1 MDLLS
6 ALKALEQNLFLP
18 KDLFSCEFDVQLKRY
33 MYGIGYNIVDDCS
46 MLSCGCCMAE
56 SLYMDIVKITQ
67 SELIHCPTCKANN
80 VNLVGPVKPLRSL
93 IQQIETLKSN
103 LNPSFN
109 SILFDEN
116 VLKTSYQFNTNDN
129 QNILDN
135 IQNENTGTL
144 FPINKSSN
152 KFSQIDNEYIRN
164 NDTPKT
170 NLLNLFFKVANQIN
184 NETSLKE
191 PIGLYSEMK
200 VSNDHNFNN
209 ILSNN
214 TVMNSNILQKMDSI
228 NEVLEKKPEIAS
240 VMVSLTNKSNTM
252 ITERLSQGSINDNL
266 KIDNIDSLTKAL
278 SPKITP
284 LMSANYD
291 EKKEYFFTKCF
302 PIYRKRNVFKTHS
315 KFLKT
320 KSKLFI
326 NSSISPG
333 CTKFALISKHK
344 WEVYTI
350 PKNHKKMET
359 SLICC
364 GRITG
369 EFGINFDN
377 LSQSNT
383 KNNNYKTNNFN
394 KDIKNDE
401 FVFCQLSEELLIITD
416 TSNSIRIL
424 DLNQSGKLIHFYN
437 SKYPIRCID
446 IDPNGKIIACG
457 ITGKDRKNNSE
468 QALIT
473 LHRIDVDEMTSKYEF
488 LPPITIALPY
498 RDPINTI
505 QLSNDGQYVSCSTT
519 MESRFLIISL
529 RNVNEPRLIMKSLRS
544 IDTSLESEGITDTKL
559 FPGNSNLMC
568 VTSTAFNSPP
578 IIINTKIEDI
588 SNLRSVAQPT
598 LLNKIVELGSK
609 IHKCEISPRN
619 DSIAFLDKN
628 GSVYMMSAPTMI
640 ENEKK
645 RIVLVDIVAD
655 AYRAHESASM
665 KFSSDGHILYI
676 LDRKGVLYVENF
688 AYNLPQNHEITC
700 CKEIN

>member
-1 MDLLS
+1 MDLTHV
-6 ALKALEQNLFLP
+6 LETLERNLYLP
-18 KDLFSCEFDVQLKRY
+18 KDLFSCEYDSQSKRFT
-33 MYGIGYNIVDDCS
+33 YGIGYHIINDCS
-46 MLSCGCCMAE
+46 ILTCGCCIAE
-56 SLYMDIVKITQ
+56 SLYHDIRNATNNKEI
-67 SELIHCPTCKANN
+67 SCPVCKSNE
-80 VNLVGPVKPLRSL
+80 VNIVGPVAPLRTL
-93 IQQIETLKSN
+93 FRQIE
-103 LNPSFN
+103 SFKLT
-109 SILFDEN
+109 SIHSPGPHL
-116 VLKTSYQFNTNDN
+116 LLHDN
-129 QNILDN
+129 QNIDSDLNNTMIQDGSTNSDFEN
-135 IQNENTGTL
+135 IETL
-144 FPINKSSN
+144 FPQNEHNMDYNKDEML
-152 KFSQIDNEYIRN
+152 FSRDKGK
-164 NDTPKT
+164 PKT
-170 NLLNLFFKVANQIN
+170 NLLNLFFKVASQIN
-184 NETSLKE
+184 NDTSYKELTNVHSETK
-191 PIGLYSEMK
+191 IAHMK
-200 VSNDHNFNN
+200 
-209 ILSNN
+209 NN
-214 TVMNSNILQKMDSI
+214 TIDLASNTGNYQKMNRLND
-228 NEVLEKKPEIAS
+228 NMEKRPESAS

-252 ITERLSQGSINDNL
+252 ITERLSQSST
-266 KIDNIDSLTKAL
+266 IDNNNNDINHLTKAF
-278 SPKITP
+278 SPKAAP
-284 LMSANYD
+284 LVSVNFD

-302 PIYRKRNVFKTHS
+302 PLYRKRSVFKTHS

-326 NSSISPG
+326 NSAISPN
-333 CTKFALISKHK
+333 CNKFALISKHK
-344 WEVYTI
+344 WEVYNI
-350 PKNHKKMET
+350 PKNSDKMET

-369 EFGINFDN
+369 EYGSSFDN
-377 LSQSNT
+377 LTSLDDNNEGPQLDFVNKDV
-383 KNNNYKTNNFN
+383 KNN
-394 KDIKNDE
+394 E
-401 FVFCQLSEELLIITD
+401 FIFCELSEELLVITD
-416 TSNSIRIL
+416 TDNSIRIL
-424 DLNQSGKLIHFYN
+424 DLLQSGKLIHFYK

-446 IDPNGKIIACG
+446 IDTGGKIIACG

-473 LHRIDVDEMTSKYEF
+473 LHRIGIDEMTSKYEF
-488 LPPITIALPY
+488 LLPITIALPY

-529 RNVNEPRLIMKSLRS
+529 RNINEPRLIMKSLRS

-598 LLNKIVELGSK
+598 LLNKIVELGCK
-609 IHKCEISPRN
+609 IHKSEISPRN

-628 GSVYMMSAPTMI
+628 GSVYIMSAPTMI

-665 KFSSDGHILYI
+665 RFSSDGHILYI

-688 AYNLPQNHEITC
+688 AHDLPQNREITR
-700 CKEIN
+700 CKEIS